1 MSETE
6 NNSYKNEIEIL
17 SNRVEKLEKIV
28 EDFMDK
34 WGHHVQEKRK
44 KRDEVW
50 DEMIRV
56 LTIQD
61 RNNE

>member
-1 MSETE
+1 MSKTE

-17 SNRVEKLEKIV
+17 SNRIEKLEKIV

-34 WGHHVQEKRK
+34 WGHNVQERRK

-50 DEMIRV
+50 DEMVRV
-56 LTIQD
+56 LTIQN